1 MTLSMSGRQ
10 RPLVLVGAGAA
21 AAVAAL
27 QAEAGPPLASAL
39 GLPWGKPLAIEQ
51 PPQSLASLAEQGPG
65 LVPLPLDPGLVLQ
78 GFGHWAEA
86 LGAWRQPVL
95 LMLKAEQLQTGLPA
109 AMGALLAQWQV
120 PLAGLVQAGGPWQ
133 PELRRGDGLPW
144 LGTLEEPFDL
154 APALALR
161 WELLLSR

>member
-1 MTLSMSGRQ
+1 MTLSLSGRQ

-39 GLPWGKPLAIEQ
+39 GLPW
-51 PPQSLASLAEQGPG
+51 
-65 LVPLPLDPGLVLQ
+65 
-78 GFGHWAEA
+78 
-86 LGAWRQPVL
+86 
-95 LMLKAEQLQTGLPA
+95 
-109 AMGALLAQWQV
+109 
-120 PLAGLVQAGGPWQ
+120 
-133 PELRRGDGLPW
+133 

>member
-1 MTLSMSGRQ
+1 
-10 RPLVLVGAGAA
+10 
-21 AAVAAL
+21 
-27 QAEAGPPLASAL
+27 
-39 GLPWGKPLAIEQ
+39 
-51 PPQSLASLAEQGPG
+51 
-65 LVPLPLDPGLVLQ
+65 LPLDPGLVLQ

-95 LMLKAEQLQTGLPA
+95 LLLAAEQLQTGLPA
-109 AMGALLAQWQV
+109 AMAALLDQWQV

-133 PELRRGDGLPW
+133 PDLRRGDGLPW
-144 LGTLEEPFDL
+144 LGTLEEPFGL

>member
-1 MTLSMSGRQ
+1 MTLSLPGRQ
-10 RPLVLVGAGAA
+10 RPLVLVGAGTA

-27 QAEAGPPLASAL
+27 QAEAGPPLALAL

-95 LMLKAEQLQTGLPA
+95 LLLAAEQLQTGLPA
-109 AMGALLAQWQV
+109 AMAALLAQWQV

-133 PELRRGDGLPW
+133 SDLRRGDGLPW

>member
-1 MTLSMSGRQ
+1 MTLSLPGRQ
-10 RPLVLVGAGAA
+10 RPLVLVGAGTA

-39 GLPWGKPLAIEQ
+39 GLPWGTPLAIEQ
-51 PPQSLASLAEQGPG
+51 PPQSLAWSLAEQGPG
-65 LVPLPLDPGLVLQ
+65 LVSQ

-95 LMLKAEQLQTGLPA
+95 LLLAAEQLQTGLPA
-109 AMGALLAQWQV
+109 AMAALLDQWQV

-133 PELRRGDGLPW
+133 PDLRRGDGLPW
-144 LGTLEEPFDL
+144 LGTLEEPFGL

-161 WELLLSR
+161 LELLLSR